1 MAQDDEFFIDGRT
14 SKRSGS
20 QGSPK
25 TRTSKG
31 SAASQPI
38 VKLGSLSGG
47 SMSFT
52 KRLAKDMAIAK
63 RASGRRTYAKPSK
76 PKTGRFNA
84 RGRGRS
90 ALAAG
95 IGPNR
100 SWQTF
105 DGSNIRYRSRR
116 AVVKVRV
123 MKLRGGKAR
132 AAYSH
137 LKYLQREGAGVERSE
152 DNARDL
158 TETRGELYG
167 PDRFA
172 DYDDRDFL
180 ERGEQSFD
188 GRGDPHQFRLII
200 SPEDGVELARDVY
213 GGPPNLQRQTRKL
226 MEQLSEDLGT
236 RLDWVAVDHFDTAH
250 PHTHVVLRGVTHDGK
265 ALNIAGDYIAEGIR
279 GRYEEIITHEL
290 GLKCEMDILDDLA
303 RETKLNRVTTLDRA
317 IIPRIDAA
325 SSVID
330 LRAGSFRVHP
340 DSALN
345 RHLLI
350 GRMKHLETLGLAQ
363 PTDKSRWQLERH
375 TFETLGDM
383 HRNENIRRDMGAAM
397 KRAGIDRMMQ
407 LHGRE
412 APHRKITGRVIGKGL
427 AEDESSGR
435 LRLIIDGDDGYVHAV
450 ETGPETRASE
460 ARIGSVVEVGP
471 ARLGPVDR
479 TLLERANALGMDM
492 PIYDKTFHAMELEK
506 GQSVEAL
513 LSGKVDAEISMHERR
528 LQTLVKAGLARPY
541 MRDAKGEPYSWVLA
555 DDFESRV
562 LAFDNERGRK
572 TGLKLLSVHSLEAQL
587 SSHGATWLDR
597 VQIPYE
603 KDSFGRRGFGAEL
616 HKAVGQRQ
624 SWLVE
629 QGLASREA
637 NKMVSYERGYV
648 QTLIDREVNTEAV
661 KIAQQT
667 GKTYRALEK
676 GMRVE
681 GTYTDRLELMSGPHA
696 VVQSQRAFYLVP
708 WRSVMEQERGGQDA
722 GKICELDVRPFSEPW
737 HRAITLGR

>member
-1 MAQDDEFFIDGRT
+1 
-14 SKRSGS
+14 
-20 QGSPK
+20 
-25 TRTSKG
+25 
-31 SAASQPI
+31 
-38 VKLGSLSGG
+38 
-47 SMSFT
+47 MSFT

-63 RASGRRTYAKPSK
+63 RSSGRRTYAKPSK
-76 PKTGRFNA
+76 PRTGRFNA

-105 DGSNIRYRSRR
+105 DGSSIRYRSRR

-137 LKYLQREGAGVERSE
+137 LKYLQREGAGVERTEELNLS
-152 DNARDL
+152 
-158 TETRGELYG
+158 ETRGELYG
-167 PDRFA
+167 PDRHES
-172 DYDDRDFL
+172 YEDRDFL
-180 ERGEQSFD
+180 ERGEQSFN

-213 GGPPNLQRQTRKL
+213 GGAPSLQRETRKL

-350 GRMKHLETLGLAQ
+350 GRMKHLETLGLAT
-363 PTDKSRWQLERH
+363 PTDKGRWQLERH

-383 HRNENIRRDMGAAM
+383 HKRENITKDMGAAM
-397 KRAGIDRMMQ
+397 KRAGINRMMR
-407 LHGRE
+407 LHGSE
-412 APHRKITGRVIGKGL
+412 APNRKITGRVIGKGL
-427 AEDESSGR
+427 AEDESSGK

-471 ARLGPVDR
+471 AKLGPIDR
-479 TLLERANALGMDM
+479 TLLDRANALGMDL

-513 LSGKVDAEISMHERR
+513 LSGKVESQIQMQERR
-528 LQTLVKAGLARPY
+528 LQTLMKAGLSRPY
-541 MRDAKGEPYSWVLA
+541 MRHSKDAL
-555 DDFESRV
+555 DD
-562 LAFDNERGRK
+562 
-572 TGLKLLSVHSLEAQL
+572 HSHPL
-587 SSHGATWLDR
+587 
-597 VQIPYE
+597 
-603 KDSFGRRGFGAEL
+603 
-616 HKAVGQRQ
+616 
-624 SWLVE
+624 
-629 QGLASREA
+629 
-637 NKMVSYERGYV
+637 
-648 QTLIDREVNTEAV
+648 
-661 KIAQQT
+661 
-667 GKTYRALEK
+667 
-676 GMRVE
+676 
-681 GTYTDRLELMSGPHA
+681 
-696 VVQSQRAFYLVP
+696 
-708 WRSVMEQERGGQDA
+708 WRSYSRAE
-722 GKICELDVRPFSEPW
+722 GKWAQTTGCIL
-737 HRAITLGR
+737 

>member
-1 MAQDDEFFIDGRT
+1 MAQDDDFIIGGRKT
-14 SKRSGS
+14 RKSGS
-20 QGSPK
+20 QGSP
-25 TRTSKG
+25 RPSTSKG

-52 KRLAKDMAIAK
+52 KRLARDMAIAK
-63 RASGRRTYAKPSK
+63 RSSGRKSYAKPSK
-76 PKTGRFNA
+76 PRTGRFNA
-84 RGRGRS
+84 RGRGRA

-137 LKYLQREGAGVERSE
+137 LKYLQREGAGVERPE
-152 DNARDL
+152 GNDRDL

-167 PDRFA
+167 PDRFE
-172 DYDDRDFL
+172 DYDDKSFL
-180 ERGEQSFD
+180 ERGEQSFE

-213 GGPPNLQRQTRKL
+213 GGPPNLQRQTRDL
-226 MEQLSEDLGT
+226 MTQLEKDLGT

-363 PTDKSRWQLERH
+363 ATDKGRWQLERH

-383 HRNENIRRDMGAAM
+383 QKRENITKEMSKAM

-427 AEDESSGR
+427 AEDESSGK

-492 PIYDKTFHAMELEK
+492 PIYDKTFHAIELEK

-513 LSGKVDAEISMHERR
+513 LSGKVDAEIQMHERR

-562 LAFDNERGRK
+562 LELDSQSGRK

-587 SSHGATWLDR
+587 GSHGATWLDR

-603 KDSFGRRGFGAEL
+603 RDSFGRSGFGAEL
-616 HKAVGQRQ
+616 HKSVGQRQ

-637 NKMVSYERGYV
+637 GKMVSYERGYV
-648 QTLIDREVNTEAV
+648 QTLIDREVNTEAA

-667 GKTYRALEK
+667 GKTYRALSQ

-708 WRSVMEQERGGQDA
+708 WRSVMEQERGRNIT
-722 GKICELDVRPFSEPW
+722 GKMRGKSVSWTF
-737 HRAITLGR
+737 GRSRSRGIGR

>member
-1 MAQDDEFFIDGRT
+1 MAQDDDFIIGGRKT
-14 SKRSGS
+14 RKSGS
-20 QGSPK
+20 QGCPRPS
-25 TRTSKG
+25 TSKG

-38 VKLGSLSGG
+38 VKLGTLSDG

-63 RASGRRTYAKPSK
+63 RSSGRRTYAKPSK

-105 DGSNIRYRSRR
+105 DGSSLRYRSRR

-152 DNARDL
+152 GNDRER

-172 DYDDRDFL
+172 EYDDKDFL
-180 ERGEQSFD
+180 ERGEQSFA

-226 MEQLSEDLGT
+226 MEQLQEDLGT

-250 PHTHVVLRGVTHDGK
+250 PHTHVVLRGVTHHGK

-350 GRMKHLETLGLAQ
+350 GRLKHLETLGLAQ
-363 PTDKSRWQLERH
+363 PTDKGRWQLERH

-471 ARLGPVDR
+471 AKLGPVDR

-513 LSGKVDAEISMHERR
+513 LSGKIDAEIAMHERR

-541 MRDAKGEPYSWVLA
+541 MRDAQDKPYSWVLA
-555 DDFESRV
+555 EDFESKV
-562 LAFDNERGRK
+562 LELDSQSGRK

-587 SSHGATWLDR
+587 GSHGATWLDR

-603 KDSFGRRGFGAEL
+603 KDSFGKQGYGADL
-616 HKAVGQRQ
+616 HRAVAKRQ
-624 SWLVE
+624 AWLIG
-629 QGLASREA
+629 QGLATR
-637 NKMVSYERGYV
+637 NNDKTVSYERGYV
-648 QTLIDREVNTEAV
+648 QTLIDRELGSEAA
-661 KIAQQT
+661 KIAKST
-667 GKTYRALEK
+667 GKTYRALEQ
-676 GMRVE
+676 GMKVE
-681 GTYTDRLELMSGPHA
+681 GIYTDRVELMSGPHA
-696 VVQSQRAFYLVP
+696 VVQTQRAFYLVP
-708 WRSVMEQERGGQDA
+708 WRSVMEQERGRRLEGTMR
-722 GKICELDVRPFSEPW
+722 GKSVSW
-737 HRAITLGR
+737 QWGRGRGRGGPSR

>member
-1 MAQDDEFFIDGRT
+1 MAQDDDFIIGGRKT
-14 SKRSGS
+14 RKSGS
-20 QGSPK
+20 QGSP
-25 TRTSKG
+25 RPSTSKG
-31 SAASQPI
+31 GSASQSI
-38 VKLGSLSGG
+38 VKLGTLSGG

-63 RASGRRTYAKPSK
+63 RSSGRRSYAKPSK

-84 RGRGRS
+84 RGRGRT

-137 LKYLQREGAGVERSE
+137 LKYLQREGAGVERTE
-152 DNARDL
+152 DLNL
-158 TETRGELYG
+158 SETRGELYG

-172 DYDDRDFL
+172 EYEDRDFL
-180 ERGEQSFD
+180 QRGEQSF
-188 GRGDPHQFRLII
+188 GGKGDPHQFRLII

-213 GGPPNLQRQTRKL
+213 GGAPTLQRQTRDL
-226 MEQLSEDLGT
+226 MTQLEKDLGT
-236 RLDWVAVDHFDTAH
+236 SLDWVAVDHFDTAH
-250 PHTHVVLRGVTHDGK
+250 PHTHVVVRGVTHDGK

-290 GLKCEMDILDDLA
+290 GLKCEHEILDDLA

-363 PTDKSRWQLERH
+363 PTDKGRWQLERH

-383 HRNENIRRDMGAAM
+383 HKRENITKDMGAAM
-397 KRAGIDRMMQ
+397 KRAGINRMMQ

-471 ARLGPVDR
+471 AKLGPVDR
-479 TLLERANALGMDM
+479 TLLERANALGMDI

-513 LSGKVDAEISMHERR
+513 LSGKVEAEIQMHERR

-541 MRDAKGEPYSWVLA
+541 MRDAQDKPYSWVLA
-555 DDFESRV
+555 EDFETKV
-562 LAFDNERGRK
+562 LELDKASGRK

-587 SSHGATWLDR
+587 GSHGATWLDR

-603 KDSFGRRGFGAEL
+603 PDAYGKRGFGAEL
-616 HKAVGQRQ
+616 HSAVGKRQ

-637 NKMVSYERGYV
+637 GKMVSYERGYV
-648 QTLIDREVNTEAV
+648 QTLIDREVNAEAA

-708 WRSVMEQERGGQDA
+708 WRSVMEQERGRSITGTMR
-722 GKICELDVRPFSEPW
+722 GKSVSWSF
-737 HRAITLGR
+737 GRGKERGIGR

>member
-63 RASGRRTYAKPSK
+63 RSSGRRTYAKPSK

-84 RGRGRS
+84 RGRGRT

-105 DGSNIRYRSRR
+105 DGSSIRYRSRR

-137 LKYLQREGAGVERSE
+137 LKYLQREGAGVERTE
-152 DNARDL
+152 DRDL

-167 PDRFA
+167 PDRFE

-180 ERGEQSFD
+180 ERGEQSF
-188 GRGDPHQFRLII
+188 GGKGDPHQFRLII

-213 GGPPNLQRQTRKL
+213 GGPPNLQHQTRKL
-226 MEQLSEDLGT
+226 MEQLQEDLGT

-303 RETKLNRVTTLDRA
+303 RETKLNRVTTLDRG

-340 DSALN
+340 NSALN

-363 PTDKSRWQLERH
+363 ATDKGRWQVERH

-383 HRNENIRRDMGAAM
+383 HRNENIRSEMSKAM
-397 KRAGIDRMMQ
+397 KRAGINRMMQ

-427 AEDESSGR
+427 AEDESSGK

-513 LSGKVDAEISMHERR
+513 LSGKVEAEIQMHERR

-541 MRDAKGEPYSWVLA
+541 MRDGQDRPYSWVLA
-555 DDFESRV
+555 EDFEKKV
-562 LAFDNERGRK
+562 LELDKASGRK

-587 SSHGATWLDR
+587 GSHGATWLDR

-603 KDSFGRRGFGAEL
+603 RDSFGRSGFGGEL
-616 HKAVGQRQ
+616 HRAVGQRQ

-637 NKMVSYERGYV
+637 GKMVSYERGYV
-648 QTLIDREVNTEAV
+648 QTLIDREVSTEAA
-661 KIAQQT
+661 KIAKAT
-667 GKTYRALEK
+667 GKTYRALSQ

-708 WRSVMEQERGGQDA
+708 WRSVMEQERGRSIT
-722 GKICELDVRPFSEPW
+722 GKMRGKSVSWTF
-737 HRAITLGR
+737 GRSRSRGIGR